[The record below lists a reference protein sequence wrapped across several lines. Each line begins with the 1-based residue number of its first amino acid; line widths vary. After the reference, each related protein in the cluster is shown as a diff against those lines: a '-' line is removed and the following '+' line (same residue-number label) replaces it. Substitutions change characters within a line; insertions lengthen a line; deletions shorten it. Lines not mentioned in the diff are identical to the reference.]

1 MTSSTCASAFV
12 LSPRPAPQLA
22 ALLAI
27 LADVACCCCCCS
39 VASAF
44 VVRTRSCRG
53 TVEAALTRAALPNPP
68 RSMQNPPLLLSTLLD
83 RGTKMQPDNEIV
95 T

>member
-1 MTSSTCASAFV
+1 M
-12 LSPRPAPQLA
+12 LLLL
-22 ALLAI
+22 LLA
-27 LADVACCCCCCS
+27 